1 MKYKE
6 EKIKNHNKQNYKK
19 ILIVL
24 FVVIFILLCIS
35 LCLNMIQKKLEES
48 EELSY
53 DNIKTVKQVVE
64 YYKARYISE
73 EESKEEG
80 YFLDI
85 NLKFTILPYDEN
97 DNSNEKYY
105 NDFIQDL
112 AKVIK
117 YKSFKMIDNENDIT
131 IKVICEKGKI
141 VSIIINDIED
151 YFIYMDS
158 RYKYEKVCRNP
169 NYRFCNYFGS
179 T

>member
-24 FVVIFILLCIS
+24 FVVIFILLCLS
-35 LCLNMIQKKLEES
+35 LCLSMMQEKLEKP
-48 EELSY
+48 ELSY

-80 YFLDI
+80 YFLDV

-158 RYKYEKVCRNP
+158 RDKYEKICRNKT
-169 NYRFCNYFGS
+169 YRFYNYFGS
-179 T
+179 S

>member
-6 EKIKNHNKQNYKK
+6 EQIKNHNKNYKK
-19 ILIVL
+19 NLIVL

-35 LCLNMIQKKLEES
+35 LALNLMQKKSEEK
-48 EELSY
+48 ELSY
-53 DNIKTVKQVVE
+53 DNIRTIKQVVE

-112 AKVIK
+112 AKVSN

-131 IKVICEKGKI
+131 IKVICENRKI
-141 VSIIINDIED
+141 ISIIINDIED

-158 RYKYEKVCRNP
+158 RNKYEKLQRN
-169 NYRFCNYFGS
+169 
-179 T
+179 

>member
-6 EKIKNHNKQNYKK
+6 GKIKNHNKQNYKK

-24 FVVIFILLCIS
+24 FVVIFTLLCLS
-35 LCLNMIQKKLEES
+35 LCLSMMQKKLEEP
-48 EELSY
+48 ELSY

-64 YYKARYISE
+64 YYKATYISE

-80 YFLDI
+80 YFLDV

-158 RYKYEKVCRNP
+158 RNKYEKICRN
-169 NYRFCNYFGS
+169 
-179 T
+179 

>member
-6 EKIKNHNKQNYKK
+6 GKIKNHNKQNYKK

-24 FVVIFILLCIS
+24 FVVIFTLLCLS
-35 LCLNMIQKKLEES
+35 LWLSMMQNKLEEP
-48 EELSY
+48 ELSY

-64 YYKARYISE
+64 YYKATYISE

-80 YFLDI
+80 YFLDV

-141 VSIIINDIED
+141 VSIIINYIED

-158 RYKYEKVCRNP
+158 RYKYEKICRN
-169 NYRFCNYFGS
+169 
-179 T
+179 

>member
-6 EKIKNHNKQNYKK
+6 EQIKNHNKQNYKK

-35 LCLNMIQKKLEES
+35 FSLNLMQKKIEEP
-48 EELSY
+48 ELSY
-53 DNIKTVKQVVE
+53 GNIKTVKQVVE

-80 YFLDI
+80 YYMDV

-97 DNSNEKYY
+97 DNSNEDYY

-112 AKVIK
+112 AKVIN
-117 YKSFKMIDNENDIT
+117 YKNFKMIDNENDIT
-131 IKVICEKGKI
+131 IKVICENRKI

-151 YFIYMDS
+151 YFIYMNS
-158 RYKYEKVCRNP
+158 RNKHEKLCRN
-169 NYRFCNYFGS
+169 
-179 T
+179 

>member
-6 EKIKNHNKQNYKK
+6 GKIKNHNKQNYKK

-24 FVVIFILLCIS
+24 FVVIFTLLCLS
-35 LCLNMIQKKLEES
+35 LCLSMMQKKLEEP
-48 EELSY
+48 ELSY

-64 YYKARYISE
+64 YYKATYISE
-73 EESKEEG
+73 EESKAEG
-80 YFLDI
+80 YFLDV

-158 RYKYEKVCRNP
+158 RNKYEKICRN
-169 NYRFCNYFGS
+169 
-179 T
+179 